1 MKLRTE
7 MKDSGYGTIEP
18 RLKLG
23 DNGGAVFHDAAC
35 AHALM
40 QAMREAGDGS
50 ADVAFYSDDDYQ
62 NWVYARADSLMREWG
77 FDAREDA

>member
-1 MKLRTE
+1 

-40 QAMREAGDGS
+40 REIAVLRDASESMKS
-50 ADVAFYSDDDYQ
+50 AHGRLVLKLLDLLDD
-62 NWVYARADSLMREWG
+62 RSERLMREWG
-77 FDAREDA
+77 FDSGEAE

>member
-23 DNGGAVFHDAAC
+23 DNGGAVFHDAAR
-35 AHALM
+35 AHALL
-40 QAMREAGDGS
+40 QAKNEVLANVIYHDLRTLIDI
-50 ADVAFYSDDDYQ
+50 
-62 NWVYARADSLMREWG
+62 RADSLMREWG
-77 FDAREDA
+77 FDSGEDA